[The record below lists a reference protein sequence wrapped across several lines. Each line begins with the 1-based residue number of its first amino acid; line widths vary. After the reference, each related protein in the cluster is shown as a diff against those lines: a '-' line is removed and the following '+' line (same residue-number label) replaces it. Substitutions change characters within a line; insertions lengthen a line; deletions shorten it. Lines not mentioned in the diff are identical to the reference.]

1 MRPCKDLSH
10 SNFLPLNSC
19 FPNDKAPCNFSH
31 RTIQS
36 REDFSLASPKT
47 PFGVRYRCKS
57 MKNISNI
64 PANRKSLSLVFII

>member
-19 FPNDKAPCNFSH
+19 FPNDKAPCNFSN

-36 REDFSLASPKT
+36 REDFSLASPKA

-64 PANRKSLSLVFII
+64 RANRKPLNFVLIL